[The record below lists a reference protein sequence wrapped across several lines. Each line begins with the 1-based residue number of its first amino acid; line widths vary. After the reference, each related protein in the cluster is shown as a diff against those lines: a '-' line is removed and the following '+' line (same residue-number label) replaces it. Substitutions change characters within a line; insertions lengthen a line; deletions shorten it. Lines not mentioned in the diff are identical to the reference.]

1 MAENKTRATAADVD
15 AFIARVPS
23 AQKQADAR
31 ALAALM
37 ARVSGEQPVM
47 WGPSIIGFGT
57 THYVYDSGRTGD
69 VCRIGFS
76 PRANALTLYIN
87 KATPHYAELL
97 ARLGK
102 HKTSKACLYINKLS
116 DVDIGV
122 LEETVAEAWRHSDSC
137 DVC

>member
-1 MAENKTRATAADVD
+1 MAENKTKATAADVD

-23 AQKQADAR
+23 AQKQQDAR

-37 ARVSGEQPVM
+37 TRVSGEQPVM
-47 WGPSIIGFGT
+47 WGPSIIGFGSS
-57 THYVYDSGRTGD
+57 HYVYDSGREGD
-69 VCRIGFS
+69 ICRIGFS

-87 KATPHYAELL
+87 KATPGYAELL

-102 HKTSKACLYINKLS
+102 HKMSKACLYINKLS
-116 DVDIGV
+116 DVDMNV
-122 LEETVAEAWRHSDSC
+122 LEEMVAEAWRHSDSC